1 MSKGGP
7 TVVGGRRPMSERS
20 EGRVNAG
27 EPTRFQGKWCQPF
40 LYDSPGTVEPWN
52 HHFSE
57 GHFTVKVHWRQPLYA
72 PLLATRNHLIKVVP

>member
-1 MSKGGP
+1 
-7 TVVGGRRPMSERS
+7 MSERS

-27 EPTRFQGKWCQPF
+27 EPTGFQGKWCQPF